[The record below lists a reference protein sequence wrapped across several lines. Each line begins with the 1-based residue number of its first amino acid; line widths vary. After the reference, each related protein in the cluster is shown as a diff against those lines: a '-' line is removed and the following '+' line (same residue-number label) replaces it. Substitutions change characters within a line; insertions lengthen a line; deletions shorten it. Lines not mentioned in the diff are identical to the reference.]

1 MLFTLIL
8 AQAVL
13 YSNSLVSAC
22 RSLGPD
28 GCRKAPGAGQSEAR
42 GTGRPLCT
50 LSAGGSQPNGN
61 LSMIQPQP
69 HMKPNSLSARTINKD
84 KPHSADHPGSLYCYW
99 AAPNCSLNTPPLG
112 VFTHIYI
119 EALTTEMWNGV
130 QCLFQ
135 VVLLHKNIIYAFL
148 YSAYVT
154 IHIITAQ
161 WWEDALLLWST
172 TLMFPRENTC
182 EFLFTLQYII
192 LVLHR
197 LKSKGGIQLP
207 TAPEAYTPVMH
218 FPFFFFFSQSWA
230 VRVLQ
235 LANGDVPP
243 WANLFRRA

>member
-22 RSLGPD
+22 WSLGPD
-28 GCRKAPGAGQSEAR
+28 GCRRAPGAGQSEAR

-119 EALTTEMWNGV
+119 EASTTEMWNGV

-135 VVLLHKNIIYAFL
+135 VASLHKNIIYAFP
-148 YSAYVT
+148 YSAYRKIRHNSHYYSAVVRGCSASLVDNINVPQRKHLWIS
-154 IHIITAQ
+154 IHITIYY
-161 WWEDALLLWST
+161 LS
-172 TLMFPRENTC
+172 
-182 EFLFTLQYII
+182 
-192 LVLHR
+192 
-197 LKSKGGIQLP
+197 P
-207 TAPEAYTPVMH
+207 TQVKI
-218 FPFFFFFSQSWA
+218 
-230 VRVLQ
+230 
-235 LANGDVPP
+235 
-243 WANLFRRA
+243 